1 MNVPRSVQDKLLDLA
16 ETYAIDGREEKG
28 ANGLL
33 YYATNKVTGVSVA
46 IKFYFWGNVP
56 DLHSEPRSLA
66 QFNSPNIVPILSAD
80 ILKEGWACFISP
92 RFPVDLEGAIGRSA
106 LSTDFTLGVG
116 INVLSGLGALHASS
130 IVHRDLKPANI
141 FLSSD
146 GVAAVGDLGSVA
158 TLDGQTGDV
167 PSSRHSLLYKPP
179 ESFSTG
185 RFDIRGDIYQLGVS
199 LYESFGAELPKESAK
214 WMSKKELAEYARLSC
229 DFDRS
234 TFEDEVMR
242 KIITSGKLLKVN
254 DLPYWVSQ
262 KMRRSIAK
270 MAAKSPLDRPISSAD
285 AMALLLD
292 ARRHSIDWAPAEYGA
307 IGESARG
314 SVRVLA
320 DGRVEADRGRGFRRD
335 RTLEGASAAGSV
347 AKVNSRLA

>member
-1 MNVPRSVQDKLLDLA
+1 MNLPRSVQDKLLDLA
-16 ETYAIDGREEKG
+16 ETYAIDGREDKG

-33 YYATNKVTGVSVA
+33 YYATNRVTGVSVA

-80 ILKEGWACFISP
+80 ILKDGWACFISP
-92 RFPVDLEGAIGRSA
+92 RFPVDLEGAIVRGG
-106 LSTDFTLGVG
+106 LSTNFTLGVG

-141 FLSSD
+141 FLSSE

-158 TLDGQTGDV
+158 TLDAKTGDV
-167 PSSRHSLLYKPP
+167 PSSRHSLLYRPP

-185 RFDIRGDIYQLGVS
+185 RFDIRGDIYQLGIS
-199 LYESFGAELPKESAK
+199 LYESFGVNLPKESAK
-214 WMSKKELAEYARLSC
+214 WMSKRELAEYATLSS
-229 DFDRS
+229 DYERS
-234 TFEDEVMR
+234 NFEDEVMR
-242 KIITSGKLLKVN
+242 RIITSGKVLRDK
-254 DLPYWVSQ
+254 DFPYWVSQ
-262 KMRRSIAK
+262 KMRRAIGR
-270 MAAKSPLDRPISSAD
+270 MAAKSPLERPISSAD

-292 ARRHSIDWAPAEYGA
+292 AKRHSIDWASAEYGA
-307 IGESARG
+307 IGESTHG
-314 SVRVLA
+314 TVRVLA

-335 RTLEGASAAGSV
+335 RTLEGANAAGSV
-347 AKVNSRLA
+347 ANVNSRMA